1 MTETKKTP
9 ETATPKGTELA
20 LLKKN
25 ITDQVMERIAPMV
38 ESKEIRLPANY
49 SVGNALTSAFFDLQE
64 IKVQG
69 KSVLE
74 VCTKSSIAN
83 ALFKMAVWGLSSA
96 KKQVAF
102 IAYGETLTCQP
113 EYHGNIALAKR
124 YGGVAQ
130 VNAGVIYQ
138 NDVFEYA
145 VNAETGRKKIIKHEQ
160 AVENIS
166 DDHIKGAYA
175 VLTFAD
181 GTEPFLDVMS
191 IDQIRKS
198 WLQGAAKGNSPAH
211 KNFPG
216 EMCKKTVSSRAC
228 KLFFT
233 TSDDSVLMDDDEI
246 DIPITN
252 RDEKV
257 KEKGSKKH
265 IDIHDTE
272 FEEVGKG
279 SFEPGPE
286 NAGNLLALGTE
297 KQNSDG
303 PGY

>member
-1 MTETKKTP
+1 MTEKTKQP
-9 ETATPKGTELA
+9 EAAKGTELA

-25 ITDQVMERIAPMV
+25 ITDQVMERIAPMI

-83 ALFKMAVWGLSSA
+83 ALFKMSVWGLSSA

-102 IAYGETLTCQP
+102 IAYGETLNCQP

-130 VNAGVIYQ
+130 VNAGVIYEG
-138 NDVFEYA
+138 DVFEYA
-145 VNAETGRKKIIKHEQ
+145 VNAETGRKKIIKHQ
-160 AVENIS
+160 QSVENIS
-166 DDHIKGAYA
+166 DDKIKGAYA

-181 GTEPFLDVMS
+181 KSEPFLDVMS
-191 IDQIRKS
+191 LEQIKKS
-198 WLQGAAKGNSPAH
+198 WMQGATKGASPAH

-228 KLFFT
+228 KLFYT
-233 TSDDSVLMDDDEI
+233 TSDDSVLMDDHEI
-246 DIPITN
+246 DVPITS

-257 KEKGSKKH
+257 KDKGSKKPLNVT
-265 IDIHDTE
+265 DTD
-272 FEEVGKG
+272 FEEVGRAGQQG
-279 SFEPGPE
+279 SDNPPAED
-286 NAGNLLALGTE
+286 LSDLGADKSKE
-297 KQNSDG
+297 DL
-303 PGY
+303 PY

>member
-1 MTETKKTP
+1 MTDTKKQP
-9 ETATPKGTELA
+9 EAPKGTELA

-83 ALFKMAVWGLSSA
+83 ALFKMSVWGLSSA

-102 IAYGETLTCQP
+102 IAYGDTLNCQP

-124 YGGVAQ
+124 YGGVKQ

-138 NDVFEYA
+138 DDVFEYA
-145 VNAETGRKKIIKHEQ
+145 VNAETGRKKIIKHSQ
-160 AVENIS
+160 MVENIS
-166 DDHIKGAYA
+166 DEHIKGAYA
-175 VLTFAD
+175 VLTFED
-181 GTEPFLDVMS
+181 GSEPYLDVMS
-191 IDQIRKS
+191 IDQVKKS

-216 EMCKKTVSSRAC
+216 EMAKKTVISRAC

-233 TSDDSVLMDDDEI
+233 TSNDAVLMDDDEI

-257 KEKGSKKH
+257 KEKGSKKLLNVY
-265 IDIHDTE
+265 DTE
-272 FEEVGKG
+272 FEEIGNHETPEAGK
-279 SFEPGPE
+279 
-286 NAGNLLALGTE
+286 NLSDLGTE
-297 KQNSDG
+297 TVKETVNAGG

>member
-1 MTETKKTP
+1 MTDTKKQP
-9 ETATPKGTELA
+9 EAGKGTELA

-25 ITDQVMERIAPMV
+25 ITDSVMERITPMI

-83 ALFKMAVWGLSSA
+83 ALFKMSVWGLSSA

-102 IAYGETLTCQP
+102 IAYGDTLNCQP

-130 VNAGVIYQ
+130 VNASVIYQ
-138 NDVFEYA
+138 DDVFEYA

-160 AVENIS
+160 LVENIS

-175 VLTFAD
+175 VLTFVD

-191 IDQIRKS
+191 FDQIKKS

-211 KNFPG
+211 RNFPG

-252 RDEKV
+252 RDQKV

-265 IDIHDTE
+265 IDVHDTDY
-272 FEEVGKG
+272 EEVSSTHTDKPAKNLDELGK
-279 SFEPGPE
+279 ETVKE
-286 NAGNLLALGTE
+286 MANAG
-297 KQNSDG
+297 G